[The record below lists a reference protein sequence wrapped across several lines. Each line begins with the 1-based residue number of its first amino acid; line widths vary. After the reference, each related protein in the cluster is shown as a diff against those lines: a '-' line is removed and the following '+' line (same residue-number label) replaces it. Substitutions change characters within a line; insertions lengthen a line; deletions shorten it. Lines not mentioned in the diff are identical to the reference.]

1 MEITSFIL
9 GVCAVIVIMMI
20 VGTSVNYMAIKVL
33 RKDIDN
39 LTIAMEKGSEDLYRR
54 LEQQQRDVI
63 DYVDSLNNNAQ
74 DEMNTIYKTIDS
86 RADKLDN
93 KLNKDVESLIREL
106 NILQQEIS
114 RVERGYKE
122 KINYLLTRE
131 LVGTNFS
138 LNIYL
143 YTFLYR
149 KICQNFFLTISCF
162 LPKKFLYYYYNG
174 IWYRTFFD
182 I

>member
-9 GVCAVIVIMMI
+9 GVCAVIVVMMI
-20 VGTSVNYMAIKVL
+20 VGTSVNYMAIK
-33 RKDIDN
+33 
-39 LTIAMEKGSEDLYRR
+39 TIKQNFDEYTRSTEGILKDLYQANER
-54 LEQQQRDVI
+54 LEERLI
-63 DYVDSLNNNAQ
+63 NYVDQLNNNAQ

-122 KINYLLTRE
+122 KINY
-131 LVGTNFS
+131 
-138 LNIYL
+138 
-143 YTFLYR
+143 
-149 KICQNFFLTISCF
+149 
-162 LPKKFLYYYYNG
+162 
-174 IWYRTFFD
+174 
-182 I
+182 

>member
-9 GVCAVIVIMMI
+9 GVCAVILIMM
-20 VGTSVNYMAIKVL
+20 VAGTSVNYMTIKVL
-33 RKDIDN
+33 RKEIDN
-39 LTIAMEKGSEDLYRR
+39 ITIAMEKGSEDLYRR

-122 KINYLLTRE
+122 KINY
-131 LVGTNFS
+131 
-138 LNIYL
+138 
-143 YTFLYR
+143 
-149 KICQNFFLTISCF
+149 
-162 LPKKFLYYYYNG
+162 
-174 IWYRTFFD
+174 
-182 I
+182 

>member
-9 GVCAVIVIMMI
+9 GVCAVIILLMVA
-20 VGTSVNYMAIKVL
+20 GTSVNYMVIKIL
-33 RKDIDN
+33 RKDVDN

-122 KINYLLTRE
+122 KINY
-131 LVGTNFS
+131 
-138 LNIYL
+138 
-143 YTFLYR
+143 
-149 KICQNFFLTISCF
+149 
-162 LPKKFLYYYYNG
+162 
-174 IWYRTFFD
+174 
-182 I
+182 

>member
-9 GVCAVIVIMMI
+9 GVCAVIVVMMI

-39 LTIAMEKGSEDLYRR
+39 ITIAMEKGSEDLYRR

-93 KLNKDVESLIREL
+93 RLNKDVESLIREL

-122 KINYLLTRE
+122 KINY
-131 LVGTNFS
+131 
-138 LNIYL
+138 
-143 YTFLYR
+143 
-149 KICQNFFLTISCF
+149 
-162 LPKKFLYYYYNG
+162 
-174 IWYRTFFD
+174 
-182 I
+182 